1 MWLSEGDTPT
11 KKIHCHANA
20 CRRKNMVGSLEHQGQ
35 VLVQKESKAEVAFRF
50 FDDILGTTTPHLKVH
65 IGT

>member
-1 MWLSEGDTPT
+1 
-11 KKIHCHANA
+11 
-20 CRRKNMVGSLEHQGQ
+20 MVGSLEHQGQ